1 MEDNDVCDGR
11 PGGSHPREGS
21 PDERTGRPSTQVTHA
36 TQVRIAPRWL
46 DMGSR
51 LEETRSRFV
60 HAMVCLAFDLGRP
73 EHLLVIMII

>member
-1 MEDNDVCDGR
+1 MDQILCLVRTRKGSVEDNDVCDGR

-21 PDERTGRPSTQVTHA
+21 LDERTGRPSTQVTHA

-51 LEETRSRFV
+51 LEPRTV
-60 HAMVCLAFDLGRP
+60 
-73 EHLLVIMII
+73 